1 VYIPDIDS
9 VPGSPSQI
17 RQCCG
22 NLMRLAKSLN
32 VPIII
37 VGHINKDGDIAG
49 PKILEHMVDTVL
61 QFENTRDSNIRFLR
75 TIKNR
80 FGSTD
85 EVGIFRMESYG
96 LIDLT
101 NPSEIFLSERSDGMI
116 FAAREGKRTLLL
128 EMQALALNSD
138 YNNPRRVANGIEISR
153 LHQILAIVEKKLGV
167 SLSKSDI
174 YFNVVGGM
182 AIKDTAADLSIAL
195 AVYNSIMGQSND
207 REIVA
212 LGELGLSGEIRA
224 VTDIEARIRECTKLG
239 YKTIIIPESNY
250 RKLKDI
256 NDGAK
261 IIAAKNISDLVK

>member
-1 VYIPDIDS
+1 
-9 VPGSPSQI
+9 
-17 RQCCG
+17 
-22 NLMRLAKSLN
+22 
-32 VPIII
+32 
-37 VGHINKDGDIAG
+37 
-49 PKILEHMVDTVL
+49 
-61 QFENTRDSNIRFLR
+61 
-75 TIKNR
+75 
-80 FGSTD
+80 
-85 EVGIFRMESYG
+85 
-96 LIDLT
+96 
-101 NPSEIFLSERSDGMI
+101 
-116 FAAREGKRTLLL
+116 
-128 EMQALALNSD
+128 
-138 YNNPRRVANGIEISR
+138 
-153 LHQILAIVEKKLGV
+153 
-167 SLSKSDI
+167 
-174 YFNVVGGM
+174 M